1 MVLGVLDPDPAKQQ
15 ALSQA
20 LALTLVVAGLL
31 IAVLVGLGAYSVLR
45 RRRERVVRAR
55 SEPTRRLDAWAVAG
69 ERVSYEKRGDE
80 FEDDDD
86 SDETDYDESTWYDDS
101 DDESSWDEDDDE
113 GDDLSTGGD
122 DDPGP
127 RPPRPP
133 SGPLPP
139 EDHRDDDSFNDDDIP
154 GSRLDWKPKG
164 P

>member
-31 IAVLVGLGAYSVLR
+31 VAVLVGLGAYSLLR
-45 RRRERVVRAR
+45 RRRQRASSVP
-55 SEPTRRLDAWAVAG
+55 SEPTRRLDAWAVAA
-69 ERVSYEKRGDE
+69 ERVSYERRADE
-80 FEDDDD
+80 FEADDDED
-86 SDETDYDESTWYDDS
+86 DTDYDESTWYDES
-101 DDESSWDEDDDE
+101 DESSWNDDEDEDE
-113 GDDLSTGGD
+113 LGEEDEP
-122 DDPGP
+122 DPGP

-139 EDHRDDDSFNDDDIP
+139 EDQRDDDSFNDDDIP